1 MNSERNQWIMF
12 LYGKMVD
19 CVSFMKF
26 IGCVSQ
32 WRYIPFNST
41 RKHST
46 ADQIRDNFFS
56 RKIDIYSL
64 FKKKILYQHHG
75 HGLLL
80 LESQSWTFGA
90 YVSTLPN
97 HSEMTPCFLTKKLI
111 FLDEIWRNS
120 SEMNA
125 VHKTFIHSHSRFSFK
140 EKMLLLLKMIALL
153 SKRRMFHWSTI
164 SMFFRMQKVVTFP
177 APWSTPIHLNEI
189 TFGID
194 WFLFFSGPLGISW
207 NLA

>member
-1 MNSERNQWIMF
+1 MEKWLIVFPSWNSLDVFHSEGTYHSIQPENTPQQIRSEITFF
-12 LYGKMVD
+12 LEKM
-19 CVSFMKF
+19 
-26 IGCVSQ
+26 I
-32 WRYIPFNST
+32 YIPC
-41 RKHST
+41 
-46 ADQIRDNFFS
+46 S
-56 RKIDIYSL
+56 RKKFFTSTMVMVFFYLNLSHEYL
-64 FKKKILYQHHG
+64 ALMFQHCQTIQKW
-75 HGLLL
+75 LLVF
-80 LESQSWTFGA
+80 WPKT
-90 YVSTLPN
+90 
-97 HSEMTPCFLTKKLI
+97 LI
-111 FLDEIWRNS
+111 FLDEIWINS

-194 WFLFFSGPLGISW
+194 WFLFFSGPLGTSW

>member
-1 MNSERNQWIMF
+1 MNSERNQWIIF

-19 CVSFMKF
+19 WVSFKKF

-46 ADQIRDNFFS
+46 ADQIRDNFFLEKMIYIPCS
-56 RKIDIYSL
+56 RKKFFTSTMVMVFFYLNLSHEHL
-64 FKKKILYQHHG
+64 ALMFQHCQTIQKW
-75 HGLLL
+75 LLVF
-80 LESQSWTFGA
+80 WPKT
-90 YVSTLPN
+90 
-97 HSEMTPCFLTKKLI
+97 LI
-111 FLDEIWRNS
+111 FLVEIWRNS

-140 EKMLLLLKMIALL
+140 EKMLLLLKMIAIL

-164 SMFFRMQKVVTFP
+164 SMFFRLEKVVTFP
-177 APWSTPIHLNEI
+177 AAWSTPIHLNEI

-194 WFLFFSGPLGISW
+194 WFLFFSGPLGTYW